1 MTSRFCSAGHRRRT
15 GAALA
20 TRAVRATSAIR
31 ATRAL
36 LACVLLG
43 FFVSACATGNY
54 APGGRFD
61 PAADTDTATDA
72 DLELAASAE
81 MGYAP
86 IEKAQRI
93 RLAFPTGDPRT
104 SAILLEKEVPAEVV
118 LETPFEYRIL
128 VENLTDRNLVQVRV
142 QDSLPPGFKVESTE
156 PASRIVG
163 GVARWE
169 LGMLAPHSLK
179 TITVRGR
186 ATEMGVITTSATVD
200 YVASLQATTRVIAPN
215 LEVSIDVPSESV
227 VTRPFDLTV
236 RVINSGTG
244 AARDVRII
252 DELPEGMVTET
263 GQRRIVMDFGAL
275 ASGQSKEKTITV
287 IANAAGRFEHN
298 VRAVAAGGIEV
309 DASPAMTVLLEP
321 RLALTV
327 KAPGEAKAAT
337 PIRIELTI
345 ANTGDGVSDG
355 TTIRCRLPVGVE
367 LVSVSEEGAIDDG
380 VVAWW
385 IGALEPGASKRVA
398 FTVWRDKAGAFVTET
413 KAKARGAIDVTATAR
428 TIVQ

>member
-15 GAALA
+15 GAALPA
-20 TRAVRATSAIR
+20 SAIS
-31 ATRAL
+31 AT
-36 LACVLLG
+36 LACAFLG
-43 FFVSACATGNY
+43 FVLSACATGNY

-61 PAADTDTATDA
+61 PAADTGAATDA
-72 DLELAASAE
+72 DLELAAGVE
-81 MGYAP
+81 MGHPP
-86 IEKAQRI
+86 IENVQRI

-128 VENLTDRNLVQVRV
+128 VENLTDRDLVQVRV

-156 PASRIVG
+156 PVCRIVG

-200 YVASLQATTRVIAPN
+200 YVASLQATTKVIAPN
-215 LEVSIDVPSESV
+215 LEVSIKVPDESV

-309 DASPAMTVLLEP
+309 DASPVMIVLREP
-321 RLALTV
+321 RLVLSV
-327 KAPGEAKAAT
+327 DAPEEAKAAT

-385 IGALEPGASKRVA
+385 IGELAPGTSKSVA
-398 FTVWRDKAGAFVTET
+398 FTVWRDEAGAFVTET

-428 TIVQ
+428 TTVQ